1 MNPFENEMKVKE
13 LFQDKILT
21 YSYFV
26 RRVIDLKQYIYIYL
40 MICMHFTYCKH
51 SL

>member
-26 RRVIDLKQYIYIYL
+26 RRVIDLKQYIYIYIYISYDL
-40 MICMHFTYCKH
+40 YALH
-51 SL
+51 LL

>member
-13 LFQDKILT
+13 LFQDKMLT

-26 RRVIDLKQYIYIYL
+26 RRVIDLEQYIYIYL
-40 MICMHFTYCKH
+40 SCDSYALH
-51 SL
+51 LL